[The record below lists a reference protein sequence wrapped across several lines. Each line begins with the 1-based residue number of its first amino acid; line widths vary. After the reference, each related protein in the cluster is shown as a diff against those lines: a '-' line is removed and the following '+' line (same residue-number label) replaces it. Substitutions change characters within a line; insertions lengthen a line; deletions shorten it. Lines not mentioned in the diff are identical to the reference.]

1 MTPPTA
7 TNQKAL
13 KEHLAECGNFPG
25 VKDLV
30 ERIKELT
37 VTRLEGLK
45 KKQKS
50 KDDDEDLEVGAVS
63 VVGIE
68 NVSSL
73 MSFDIDDSS
82 LSFE

>member
-13 KEHLAECGNFPG
+13 KEHLAECGSFPG

-50 KDDDEDLEVGAVS
+50 KDDDEELEVGAVA
-63 VVGIE
+63 VVGVE
-68 NVSSL
+68 NVSSY
-73 MSFDIDDSS
+73 DA
-82 LSFE
+82 